1 MDTILKKATIFLFL
15 SALLFGCK
23 EQGPQ
28 LPDPDTMFPT
38 PEPEPAYIVIDG
50 DTIPVGYSKT
60 IDDLARMLSIDDNV
74 DLLTIHGTSG
84 AKVWKKFY
92 ASVLKA
98 YVMDELASIGDVTI
112 SNPTNGQAI
121 TWNGSAWVN
130 TTLATGGDVTTAQLA
145 DSTAAVRGDFPTPL
159 TEEQVEDFVGGM
171 VTGNTETLITVTY
184 DDNGGVINFVVESN
198 LSNYTNDAG
207 FLTAEVDADTT
218 NEIQTL
224 SFSSPNISI
233 SGGNSVDI
241 SAIDTDTQLTDEQV
255 QDIIG
260 AMLSGNTE
268 TLITVTYDDNGAV
281 INFVVDNDLSN
292 YDNSTSGFLTAEVDA
307 DTTNELITSTS
318 ISGDTIT
325 ITDAGSTQTIV
336 TGAVKAVV
344 GVAPSGGTQTI
355 DLLYKYVGTIQID
368 LTSASSP
375 LTLTVN
381 NPVDGG
387 NYRFHAQNAS
397 SNDIVFPA
405 AFLNVDGTSLGT
417 VSFANDH
424 YLDCYFDG
432 TNYHCSIE
440 ESTQSLKDIAANSI
454 TTANSLYTMTSG
466 QNVEFRTSGSSPLLF
481 LDETNDRIGI
491 GTNTLDSKVNVLA
504 SSTSTGSVYGLTT
517 SLTTTPTASKATASY
532 GANYQLT
539 VAGSN
544 ANQNALVFQAQANIT
559 GSSTAN
565 IVRGFLGRIS
575 TSGAGSATRVAGGEL
590 YIEHQSSGLISSAYG
605 LRVLNLVNSGA
616 GYINNT
622 YGIYI
627 GDITAGTQTNPPYA
641 IYSEDTG
648 AQSYFAGKLGLGQ
661 TSPTSV
667 LHLKAGTATANTAPL
682 KINEGTNL
690 ATPED
695 GAIEHTSDN
704 LHFTAGST
712 RYTLAKTLTATSAL
726 DFGSTTAQ
734 NSADLTITVTGA
746 ADGDA
751 VSLGVPNAAVN
762 ANSSF
767 TAWVSAAN
775 TVTVRFNN
783 YSSSSIDPASGTF
796 RVSVIKY

>member
-184 DDNGGVINFVVESN
+184 DDNGGVLNFVVESN

-207 FLTAEVDADTT
+207 FLTSEVDGSTT

-281 INFVVDNDLSN
+281 INFIVDNDLSN
-292 YDNSTSGFLTAEVDA
+292 YDNSASGFLTAEVDA

-336 TGAVKAVV
+336 TGAVKAVA

-355 DLLYKYVGTIQID
+355 DLQSKYVGVHQID
-368 LTSASSP
+368 VTSASSP
-375 LTLTVN
+375 LTLTIN

-387 NYRFHAQNAS
+387 VYTFHVLNAS
-397 SNDIVFPA
+397 SNDVVYPA
-405 AFLNVDGTSLGT
+405 AFLNADGTSLGT
-417 VSFANDH
+417 VTYSGDDFVT
-424 YLDCYFDG
+424 CYYDG
-432 TNYHCSIE
+432 TNYYC
-440 ESTQSLKDIAANSI
+440 K
-454 TTANSLYTMTSG
+454 
-466 QNVEFRTSGSSPLLF
+466 
-481 LDETNDRIGI
+481 
-491 GTNTLDSKVNVLA
+491 
-504 SSTSTGSVYGLTT
+504 
-517 SLTTTPTASKATASY
+517 
-532 GANYQLT
+532 
-539 VAGSN
+539 
-544 ANQNALVFQAQANIT
+544 
-559 GSSTAN
+559 
-565 IVRGFLGRIS
+565 
-575 TSGAGSATRVAGGEL
+575 
-590 YIEHQSSGLISSAYG
+590 
-605 LRVLNLVNSGA
+605 
-616 GYINNT
+616 
-622 YGIYI
+622 
-627 GDITAGTQTNPPYA
+627 
-641 IYSEDTG
+641 
-648 AQSYFAGKLGLGQ
+648 
-661 TSPTSV
+661 
-667 LHLKAGTATANTAPL
+667 
-682 KINEGTNL
+682 
-690 ATPED
+690 
-695 GAIEHTSDN
+695 
-704 LHFTAGST
+704 
-712 RYTLAKTLTATSAL
+712 
-726 DFGSTTAQ
+726 
-734 NSADLTITVTGA
+734 
-746 ADGDA
+746 
-751 VSLGVPNAAVN
+751 
-762 ANSSF
+762 
-767 TAWVSAAN
+767 
-775 TVTVRFNN
+775 
-783 YSSSSIDPASGTF
+783 
-796 RVSVIKY
+796 

>member
-171 VTGNTETLITVTY
+171 VTGNTETLITVSY
-184 DDNGGVINFVVESN
+184 DDNGGVLNFVVESN

-207 FLTAEVDADTT
+207 FLTSEVDGSTT

-255 QDIIG
+255 QDIVG

-336 TGAVKAVV
+336 TGAVKAVA
-344 GVAPSGGTQTI
+344 GVAPSGSTQTI
-355 DLLYKYVGTIQID
+355 DLQSKYVGVIQID
-368 LTSASSP
+368 VTAASSP

-387 NYRFHAQNAS
+387 VYTFHVENAS
-397 SNDIVFPA
+397 INDVVFPA
-405 AFLNVDGTSLGT
+405 AFLNADGTSLGT
-417 VSFANDH
+417 VSYSSDDFVT
-424 YLDCYFDG
+424 CYWDG
-432 TNYHCSIE
+432 TNYYC
-440 ESTQSLKDIAANSI
+440 K
-454 TTANSLYTMTSG
+454 
-466 QNVEFRTSGSSPLLF
+466 
-481 LDETNDRIGI
+481 
-491 GTNTLDSKVNVLA
+491 
-504 SSTSTGSVYGLTT
+504 
-517 SLTTTPTASKATASY
+517 
-532 GANYQLT
+532 
-539 VAGSN
+539 
-544 ANQNALVFQAQANIT
+544 
-559 GSSTAN
+559 
-565 IVRGFLGRIS
+565 
-575 TSGAGSATRVAGGEL
+575 
-590 YIEHQSSGLISSAYG
+590 
-605 LRVLNLVNSGA
+605 
-616 GYINNT
+616 
-622 YGIYI
+622 
-627 GDITAGTQTNPPYA
+627 
-641 IYSEDTG
+641 
-648 AQSYFAGKLGLGQ
+648 
-661 TSPTSV
+661 
-667 LHLKAGTATANTAPL
+667 
-682 KINEGTNL
+682 
-690 ATPED
+690 
-695 GAIEHTSDN
+695 
-704 LHFTAGST
+704 
-712 RYTLAKTLTATSAL
+712 
-726 DFGSTTAQ
+726 
-734 NSADLTITVTGA
+734 
-746 ADGDA
+746 
-751 VSLGVPNAAVN
+751 
-762 ANSSF
+762 
-767 TAWVSAAN
+767 
-775 TVTVRFNN
+775 
-783 YSSSSIDPASGTF
+783 
-796 RVSVIKY
+796 